1 MKYKETV
8 FKDNSDVFSFIFAWF
23 IVLVLINSFWW
34 VIDFNNL
41 KEASNTFSLAILIVL
56 NFGFL
61 LLSGVSILLI
71 NNYFYNK
78 KVKIINDYIQDTVYK
93 TMEKKYGLH
102 IQALRFEI
110 DKLKEQK
117 IKELENE

>member
-8 FKDNSDVFSFIFAWF
+8 FNDNSDVFSFIFAWF

-41 KEASNTFSLAILIVL
+41 KEASNTFSLSILIVL
-56 NFGFL
+56 NFGFIL
-61 LLSGVSILLI
+61 LTSVSILLI
-71 NNYFYNK
+71 YNYFYNK
-78 KVKIINDYIQDTVYK
+78 KVKIINDYIQETVYK

-102 IQALRFEI
+102 IQALRHEI
-110 DKLKEQK
+110 NMLKEQNK
-117 IKELENE
+117 TKGVRK

>member
-56 NFGFL
+56 NFAFL
-61 LLSGVSILLI
+61 LLTGVSILLI

-93 TMEKKYGLH
+93 TIEIKYGLQ
-102 IQALRFEI
+102 IKVLRDEI
-110 DKLKEQK
+110 RK
-117 IKELENE
+117 IKGGFKDDEKD